1 MGSLTAYA
9 ARIPAV
15 KQTATQSSGHCI
27 VISICAKAGE
37 STTSEYNGSNVE
49 RGMRGPRN
57 AASSQDGN
65 AQLVRFAF
73 TEEGK

>member
-37 STTSEYNGSNVE
+37 STTSEYNGSNAE
-49 RGMRGPRN
+49 RGMRIAECRKAARMAMRN
-57 AASSQDGN
+57 W
-65 AQLVRFAF
+65 
-73 TEEGK
+73 